1 MNLHLLFFTHA
12 NTYIFAPCKKPLL
25 DGCLLYHTHWWEA
38 TFKSCCFCRECFFLG
53 WSPFTMGKQLLTEAV
68 ALREVGNSGR
78 QVTLHLRC
86 CIFKTIH
93 FIDDEFSY
101 PFHVHAHTHTPPF
114 PPTQVSS
121 FPLHLISGFHS
132 LDVFL
137 CCSNNFGR
145 YCLN

>member
-1 MNLHLLFFTHA
+1 MPTHTYLLPA
-12 NTYIFAPCKKPLL
+12 KSLCNMA
-25 DGCLLYHTHWWEA
+25 GCLLYHTHWWEA
-38 TFKSCCFCRECFFLG
+38 TFNSCCFCREYFFLG

-101 PFHVHAHTHTPPF
+101 PFHVHTHTPPF
-114 PPTQVSS
+114 PPTQV
-121 FPLHLISGFHS
+121 FS
-132 LDVFL
+132 LLPSALDFRVSQL
-137 CCSNNFGR
+137 RCV
-145 YCLN
+145 LVLL